1 MDRGIESGS
10 GIISSLQGVGYGSSR
25 SLFPWNVAPS
35 TQLMLYCMEPVKPAS
50 LGGENE
56 YTYQSICKDLE
67 LTLSI
72 EVLLFEDTYK
82 DRSTLKRNNPI
93 LKLAPQI
100 NDSVLRSA
108 GDIVDCFESVVQLV
122 NRKNVFSSDTE
133 LFQISLQSKV

>member
-35 TQLMLYCMEPVKPAS
+35 TQPMLYCMEPVKPAS

-56 YTYQSICKDLE
+56 YTYQTICKDLE

-72 EVLLFEDTYK
+72 EILLFEDTYK
-82 DRSTLKRNNPI
+82 EQVNTETEQP
-93 LKLAPQI
+93 
-100 NDSVLRSA
+100 DSET
-108 GDIVDCFESVVQLV
+108 C
-122 NRKNVFSSDTE
+122 SSN
-133 LFQISLQSKV
+133 